1 MRTAKSRA
9 GGRSRE
15 VGFSLLELIVVLVIL
30 GLLAAIVGP
39 RVVDQAWKAKVKAA
53 RLQIEQ

>member
-53 RLQIEQ
+53 RLQI